1 MHKNVWAYIN
11 PFVILPHKMMS
22 NTDHMYVCILDKC
35 FITWNKWML
44 CEKSSRVKC
53 RLGIIMCHYDYI
65 EPYFKSISSN
75 GFQNNKLQFI
85 LKNKFYQSFASWR
98 LYFSNVLRKLGQKQ
112 FNMPIFKKAIM
123 IFLSLFLP
131 KSEIKQI
138 NTMDTQITISLKHS
152 KKKN

>member
-1 MHKNVWAYIN
+1 MHGVYFWVWLKIHPSVEEIKYIYCAKSNVWIVELFFFWSYYMHKNVWAYIN

-65 EPYFKSISSN
+65 EPYFKY
-75 GFQNNKLQFI
+75 

-98 LYFSNVLRKLGQKQ
+98 LYLSNLLRKLGQK
-112 FNMPIFKKAIM
+112 
-123 IFLSLFLP
+123 LF
-131 KSEIKQI
+131 
-138 NTMDTQITISLKHS
+138 
-152 KKKN
+152 